1 MSERPSLEREDK
13 AERWPV
19 VAASEQ
25 MRNWLITVR
34 TDRVRMPDRTYAE
47 RTVVTHP
54 GAVAVLALD
63 DAQRVLMIRQYRHP
77 VGRLLWEIP
86 AGLRDANGES
96 PLRTAQRELLEETGY
111 RARDWHTLV
120 DYFTSP
126 GISSERIRIFL
137 ARGIEPGGEVA
148 HEREHEEKFI
158 VADWVPLDDAVHLAM
173 AGKFHNGPAITG
185 VLAGYAACSGGLSE
199 LRPAAAP
206 ET

>member
-1 MSERPSLEREDK
+1 VSETFEDA
-13 AERWPV
+13 AESWPV
-19 VAASEQ
+19 DSTREQ
-25 MRNWLITVR
+25 LRNWLIAVR
-34 TDRVRMPDRTYAE
+34 TDKVRMPDDHYAE

-86 AGLRDANGES
+86 AGLRDADGEP

-111 RARDWHTLV
+111 TAREWHTLV

-126 GISSERIRIFL
+126 GFSTERIRIYL
-137 ARGIEPGGEVA
+137 ARGLERADHPG

-158 VADWVPLDDAVHLAM
+158 VIGWLPLAEAVRLVL
-173 AGKFHNGPAITG
+173 AGKLHNSAAITG
-185 VLAGYAACSGGLSE
+185 ILAGYASLSE
-199 LRPAAAP
+199 DFSGLRPAAAP